1 MRIFLNP
8 GHSPNGKPDPGAI
21 DPLYGQRECDV
32 AAGITANC
40 AFVLESLG
48 YDKIQILQSNN
59 LRGEAPG
66 QPNVTSR
73 ANNWDADLFV
83 SIHTNASQEHLARG
97 CETYYC
103 SGSSWGFLIA
113 QYVQGELYKA
123 VKDIA
128 PSFPSRGVK
137 EAFNLAV
144 LRWTIMPAILVE
156 TAFID
161 EDEDA
166 LLLKDYQGVFGY
178 GIAMG
183 IHRFLLDHQRPKDD
197 VLTSRIIE
205 DQGAD
210 PFFPPTYL

>member
-1 MRIFLNP
+1 MKIFLNP
-8 GHSPNGKPDPGAI
+8 GHSPNGNPDPGAL
-21 DPLYGQRECDV
+21 DMHYGQRECDV
-32 AAGITANC
+32 AAGIAANC

-48 YDKIQILQSNN
+48 YDKVQILQSHN
-59 LRGEAPG
+59 LRGEAPEY
-66 QPNVTSR
+66 PNVTSR
-73 ANNWDADLFV
+73 ANNWGADLFV
-83 SIHTNASQEHLARG
+83 SIHANASKEHLARG

-103 SGSSWGFLIA
+103 SGSPWGFLIA
-113 QYVQGELYKA
+113 QYVQDGLYKA
-123 VKDIA
+123 VKDVA

-161 EDEDA
+161 EVDDA

-183 IHRFLLDHQRPKDD
+183 IHRFLKDHERPADD
-197 VLTSRIIE
+197 VLTRRIIE

-210 PFFPPTYL
+210 TFFPPAFA